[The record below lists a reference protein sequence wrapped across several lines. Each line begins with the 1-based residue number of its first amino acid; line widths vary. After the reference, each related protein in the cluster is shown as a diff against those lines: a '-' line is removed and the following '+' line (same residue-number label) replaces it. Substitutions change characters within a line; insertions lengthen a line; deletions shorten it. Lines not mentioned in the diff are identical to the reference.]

1 MSLVLHS
8 HPLSS
13 YCWKVLI
20 ALYENGTP
28 FEARMVNL
36 GDAQARA
43 AYAALWPTAKIPL
56 LQDGDKI
63 VPETSIQI

>member
-1 MSLVLHS
+1 MILHY

-20 ALYENGTP
+20 ALYEKGVP

-43 AYAALWPTAKIPL
+43 AYKALWPTAL
-56 LQDGDKI
+56 AHRR
-63 VPETSIQI
+63 E